1 MRESTKKTLKDLT
14 FLWKNNWPTADM
26 CAVDLIAEIANAYK
40 DGTVSPESCMEEIGQ
55 VLSERESAI
64 KEWDANKWYD
74 REFSITQT
82 GKPTESQIEGAG
94 KYSGGDPSKISFSPK
109 LTGELIGDDY
119 E

>member
-1 MRESTKKTLKDLT
+1 MRESTKKTFKDLT

-26 CAVDLIAEIANAYK
+26 CALNLIAEIANAYK

-55 VLSERESAI
+55 ILSGREFAM

-74 REFSITQT
+74 REFSITQIGNT
-82 GKPTESQIEGAG
+82 AERQIEGTG
-94 KYSGGDPSKISFSPK
+94 KYSGSDPSEISFSPK
-109 LTGELIGDDY
+109 WTGDDY